1 MLASSPEEAM
11 TRFLERGNTLRDLD
25 GGQSKIRMQ
34 QMKDYMFLANHK
46 KAKTVKVLFMAR
58 KSRALSTKDNKKRPN
73 NPKQAA

>member
-34 QMKDYMFLANHK
+34 QMKDYVFLARCK
-46 KAKTVKVLFMAR
+46 KVKAVKVLFMAR
-58 KSRALSTKDNKKRPN
+58 KSRALSTNANKNRPN
-73 NPKQAA
+73 NPKRAA